1 MDFDDHAGRRI
12 PQILDYVAFPAPK
25 IVLGNYHG
33 LSDVIGATAVLRDDR
48 RGHDSRPVLR
58 AKRGFRD
65 FRFDIASSTTD
76 HANAV
81 FGLSDSGGFWVTE
94 E

>member
-1 MDFDDHAGRRI
+1 MASLTDIDPVDFDDHAGRRI
-12 PQILDYVAFPAPK
+12 TRILVYVAFMAP
-25 IVLGNYHG
+25 IIILGNYHG

-48 RGHDSRPVLR
+48 RGHDSRPVLQ

-76 HANAV
+76 HAHRRLC
-81 FGLSDSGGFWVTE
+81 FGK
-94 E
+94 